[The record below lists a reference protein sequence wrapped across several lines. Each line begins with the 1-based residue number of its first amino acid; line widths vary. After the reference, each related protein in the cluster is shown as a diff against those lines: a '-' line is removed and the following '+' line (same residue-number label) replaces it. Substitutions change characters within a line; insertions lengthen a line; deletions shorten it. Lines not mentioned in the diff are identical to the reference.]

1 MKVNLKTPG
10 REKAFGYGRP
20 RALDRNA
27 KIRIMTRARA
37 LTRRTQKGKHYGV
50 VTAKALA
57 VLEAL
62 LWGFHNARSGLCFP
76 AYETIAERAGCARS
90 TVYEAISMLEDA
102 GLLSWV
108 NRVKRIRERCKD
120 LLGDDGSRVRVVRT
134 SNAYHFFDPLPAT
147 APKTSTSDLPLGTR
161 IQVSIAKPE
170 LSALERAI
178 DRWGVNVM
186 ARLGK
191 PDGSLA

>member
-1 MKVNLKTPG
+1 
-10 REKAFGYGRP
+10 
-20 RALDRNA
+20 
-27 KIRIMTRARA
+27 MTRARA

-134 SNAYHFFDPLPAT
+134 SNAYHFFDPLPAA